1 MELAPEIEMELIP
14 GKILQS
20 DSLLLAEG
28 RRMVQQERE
37 EEVEGWVFDVVFLT
51 WCPFS

>member
-1 MELAPEIEMELIP
+1 MELAPETEMELIP
-14 GKILQS
+14 GKILQY

-28 RRMVQQERE
+28 RRMVQQEQE
-37 EEVEGWVFDVVFLT
+37 EEVEGWVFAVVFHT